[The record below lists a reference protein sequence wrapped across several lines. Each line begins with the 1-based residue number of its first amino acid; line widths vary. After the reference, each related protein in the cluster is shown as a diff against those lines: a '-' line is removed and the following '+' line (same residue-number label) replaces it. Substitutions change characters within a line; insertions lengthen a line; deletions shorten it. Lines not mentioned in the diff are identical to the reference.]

1 MAMTSL
7 GCRNDIAEI
16 KAVEEAQHL
25 PIQTTYNASYIYSVS
40 GKQRNKLNA
49 AKLEQFEGESAYMK
63 ATGGFRIE
71 FLDSLESLN
80 AALTARHGWYY
91 QAQSKLIAED
101 SVVLVNAQAEKLET
115 EKLIFLQDSD
125 RIYTDSY
132 VTITTR
138 NGVFHGKG
146 LTSNAS
152 LTKFKILQPTGDLYV
167 KPAAN

>member
-1 MAMTSL
+1 M
-7 GCRNDIAEI
+7 
-16 KAVEEAQHL
+16 KHL
-25 PIQTTYNASYIYSVS
+25 PIQTTYNASYIYSVE
-40 GKQRNKLNA
+40 GKQRNKLKA
-49 AKLEQFEGESAYMK
+49 TKLEQFDGETSYVE

-71 FLDSLESLN
+71 FLDSLQSLN

-91 QAQSKLIAED
+91 QSQNKLIAED
-101 SVVLVNAQAEKLET
+101 SVVLINAQDEKLET
-115 EKLIFLQDSD
+115 EKLTFLQDSD

-152 LTKFKILQPTGDLYV
+152 LTKFRILQPTGDLYV
-167 KPAAN
+167 KPASN